1 MKLAGVVFDVNETLV
16 DLGGLDPVFARFD
29 LPSQA
34 RLLWLAQTLRD
45 GFALGAAGRFV
56 SFAEVAVET
65 ADQMC
70 AGLGAEILL
79 TFPSLQLHSDVVE
92 SLQTLAAAG
101 IPMVTLTVGDP
112 QVTKAIMDEC
122 GAGGLIT
129 AYLSCTDVQRWK
141 PAPEPYLH
149 ASAAL
154 NGPAQDVV
162 MVASHSWDLAGAH
175 AVGMRT
181 AWIARGEAAPASW
194 LDESTPAFANL
205 RDCAAY
211 LVQ

>member
-16 DLGGLDPVFARFD
+16 DLRGLDPVFARFN

-34 RLLWLAQTLRD
+34 RLLWFAETLRD

-56 SFAEVAVET
+56 SFAEVALET
-65 ADQMC
+65 ADRMC
-70 AGLGAEILL
+70 AGLGAEILS

-112 QVTKAIMDEC
+112 LVTKAIMDEC

-129 AYLSCTDVQRWK
+129 KYLSCSDVQRWK

-154 NGPAQDVV
+154 DGPAREVV
-162 MVASHSWDLAGAH
+162 MVASHSWDLAGAQ

-181 AWIARGEAAPASW
+181 AWIARGEAAPAPW
-194 LDESTPAFANL
+194 LDASTPGFQDL

-211 LVQ
+211 LLN